1 MRENKR
7 MKKKNPKIN
16 KKEEDEHKKGKEE
29 KEEEE
34 AIRGCTGDNFDE
46 KKEKRN
52 KGQKK
57 KARTLHRD
65 KFVQNG
71 SPKFSPNF
79 LAILERLYFGGLGE
93 KTLGP
98 NQFSL

>member
-1 MRENKR
+1 
-7 MKKKNPKIN
+7 MKKKPQN
-16 KKEEDEHKKGKEE
+16 KQKRRRWTQKGKEE

-34 AIRGCTGDNFDE
+34 AIRGCTGDNFDK

-71 SPKFSPNF
+71 SPTFSPNF

-93 KTLGP
+93 KTLVP
-98 NQFSL
+98 NQFSLQWRL